1 VVYPGGHTGYN
12 RKLMSTTE
20 FYPPELVERA
30 RKIKLLLMD
39 CDGVLTDGRI
49 YFLPMPDGSI
59 SETKCFDCQD
69 GMALQ
74 WAYRNDIAT
83 GIISGRGGMAVKE
96 RARTAHMKYLF
107 EGNTEKLPLLEEVMQ
122 DSGLHAEE
130 IAYVGDDVT
139 DIPLLK
145 RVGLSAA
152 PSNARPEVLDMVH
165 WEIPSA
171 GGSGAVRDVIELLLK
186 AQGKWEAVWAHYG
199 V

>member
-1 VVYPGGHTGYN
+1 
-12 RKLMSTTE
+12 MSTTE

-39 CDGVLTDGRI
+39 CDGVLTDGRV
-49 YFLPMPDGSI
+49 YFLPMPDGST
-59 SETKCFDCQD
+59 SETKCFDCHD
-69 GMALQ
+69 GIALQ
-74 WAYRNDIAT
+74 WAHRNDIAT

-107 EGNTEKLPLLEEVMQ
+107 EGNTEKLPLLEEVLQ
-122 DSGLHAEE
+122 ESGLNSDEV
-130 IAYVGDDVT
+130 AYVGDDVT

-145 RVGLSAA
+145 RVGLAAA
-152 PSNARPEVLDMVH
+152 PSNARAEVLDLVH

-171 GGSGAVRDVIELLLK
+171 GGSGAIRDVIELLLK
-186 AQGKWEAVWAHYG
+186 AQGKWEAVWAHYD